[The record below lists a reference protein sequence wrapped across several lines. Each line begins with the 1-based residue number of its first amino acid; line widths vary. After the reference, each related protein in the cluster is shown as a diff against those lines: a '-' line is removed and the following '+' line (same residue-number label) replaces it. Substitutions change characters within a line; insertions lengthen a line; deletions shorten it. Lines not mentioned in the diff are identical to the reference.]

1 MQNGSHLL
9 RHKDLTTHLISL
21 KHFVSLKKICAGML
35 IAISQTWVPQALAA
49 FPDHAIQSVAPF
61 AAGGANDYLTRL
73 MAQHMGT
80 ELKVSIVVDNKT
92 GANGIVG
99 ASFVAKS
106 APDGYTLLMGNSA
119 THGTNPSLY
128 QNMPYD
134 PVADFAPV
142 SMIGSVPIVLAVDPK
157 LGINTVV
164 ELIAYGRKNPGK
176 LAFGSSG
183 IGGTGHLAGE
193 AFKAATGLDVVHAP
207 YKGDAPAVADA
218 AGGQVPMAFIGIAS
232 AAPLY
237 NAGKVKVLAV
247 ASPNRQ
253 ASMPNVPTM
262 TEAGFKDIEF
272 SQWYALFAR
281 AGTPKGTITKLN
293 EAAKVALARDDVKA
307 SMATQ
312 GAEPAYSTPE
322 QLNTFF
328 QAEIKRFAE
337 IIKKLNIKAQQ

>member
-1 MQNGSHLL
+1 MQYNNMKSASPRDQRLKHLL
-9 RHKDLTTHLISL
+9 TGLVLTLSSWCQ
-21 KHFVSLKKICAGML
+21 FAV
-35 IAISQTWVPQALAA
+35 AA
-49 FPDHAIQSVAPF
+49 FPDHPIQYVAPF

-73 MAQHMGT
+73 MAQHMGI
-80 ELKVSIVVDNKT
+80 ELKVSIVTDNKT

-134 PVADFAPV
+134 PSADFAAV
-142 SMIGSVPIVLAVDPK
+142 SMVGSVPIVLAIDPK
-157 LGINTVV
+157 LGINTVA
-164 ELIAYGRKNPGK
+164 ELIEYGKKNPGK

-193 AFKAATGLDVVHAP
+193 AFKAASGLDVVHAP

-218 AGGQVPMAFIGIAS
+218 AGGQVAMAFIGIAS

-237 NAGKVKVLAV
+237 TAGKVKVLAV
-247 ASPNRQ
+247 ASKNRQ
-253 ASMPNVPTM
+253 QSMPNVPTM
-262 TEAGFKDIEF
+262 SEAGFKDIEF

-281 AGTPKGTITKLN
+281 AGTPKETITKLN
-293 EAAKVALARDDVKA
+293 QAVKIALARDDVRA
-307 SMATQ
+307 SMSTQ
-312 GAEPAYSTPE
+312 GAEVSYSTPE
-322 QLNTFF
+322 ELNAFYQT
-328 QAEIKRFAE
+328 EIKRFAE
-337 IIKKLNIKAQQ
+337 IIKRLNIKAQQ

>member
-1 MQNGSHLL
+1 MQKIAFLEGHGRKVMQYLSIGMI
-9 RHKDLTTHLISL
+9 ISAS
-21 KHFVSLKKICAGML
+21 VW
-35 IAISQTWVPQALAA
+35 SQASTAA

-134 PVADFAPV
+134 PSADFAPV
-142 SMIGSVPIVLAVDPK
+142 SMIGSVPIVLAIDPK
-157 LGINTVV
+157 LGINTIA
-164 ELIAYGRKNPGK
+164 ELIAYSKKNPGK

-193 AFKAATGLDVVHAP
+193 AFKAATGMDVVHAP

-218 AGGQVPMAFIGIAS
+218 AGGQVAMAFIGIAS

-247 ASPNRQ
+247 SSKNRQ
-253 ASMPNVPTM
+253 LAMPDVPTM
-262 TEAGFKDIEF
+262 AESGFKDVEF

-281 AGTPKGTITKLN
+281 AGTPKETITKLN
-293 EAAKVALARDDVKA
+293 QAAKVALARDDVRA

-312 GAEPAYSTPE
+312 GAEVSYSTPE
-322 QLNTFF
+322 ELTVFY

-337 IIKKLNIKAQQ
+337 IINRLQIKAQQ

>member
-1 MQNGSHLL
+1 MRNTASSFRNIFSIL
-9 RHKDLTTHLISL
+9 
-21 KHFVSLKKICAGML
+21 L
-35 IAISQTWVPQALAA
+35 IAMSACATHAQAA

-73 MAQHMGT
+73 MALHMGNA
-80 ELKVSIVVDNKT
+80 LKVSIVVDNKT

-128 QNMPYD
+128 LNMPYD
-134 PVADFAPV
+134 PIKDFAPV
-142 SMIGSVPIVLAVDPK
+142 SMVGSVPIVLAVDPK
-157 LGINTVV
+157 LGINTVA
-164 ELIAYGRKNPGK
+164 ELIEYGKKNPGK

-193 AFKAATGLDVVHAP
+193 AFKAASKLDVVHAP

-218 AGGQVPMAFIGIAS
+218 AGGQVAMAFIGIAS
-232 AAPLY
+232 AAPLFT
-237 NAGKVKVLAV
+237 AGKIKVLAV
-247 ASPNRQ
+247 ASPTRQ

-262 TEAGFKDIEF
+262 AEAGFQDVVF

-281 AGTPKGTITKLN
+281 AGTPKETIEKLN
-293 EAAKVALARDDVKA
+293 QAAKTSLAREDVQA

-312 GAEPAYSTPE
+312 GAVPSYSTPE

-328 QAEIKRFAE
+328 QAEIKRFAD
-337 IIKKLNIKAQQ
+337 IIQRLNIKAQ